1 MDGSQ
6 ELMVFQALGRIEEAL
21 AELRGPKGR
30 IAVLEDDADKIA
42 PLVEKHER
50 IVMAASFFRSANFSR
65 LTWGSEENR
74 MVTNGLFRNTL

>member
-30 IAVLEDDADKIA
+30 IAVLEDDADKIT

-50 IVMAASFFRSANFSR
+50 IVVAASFLGVPILAA
-65 LTWGSEENR
+65 LHGVLKKIGW
-74 MVTNGLFRNTL
+74 